1 MKIENWHIAS
11 IRTDA
16 LNGRYWSHSGHWWAL
31 ARNGAVAN
39 DPKRTFDRE
48 AAQIKLQTSDP
59 SFNFANSNF
68 VHQKLAHAI
77 IELRKCRLI

>member
-1 MKIENWHIAS
+1 LDNSGQNS
-11 IRTDA
+11 I
-16 LNGRYWSHSGHWWAL
+16 L
-31 ARNGAVAN
+31 ACDGLSAF